1 MKPNFSR
8 MLELIDETFATRRD
22 PGQIQVTQAQMKKLQ
37 NIHPATLSELTN
49 EDGPLIWV
57 LLIPTT
63 RSIMDDF
70 LSGKISEAE
79 LLENTK
85 PPSNRQ
91 GSVNQGYDCMYLCSA
106 TTLPEARKKGYT
118 KKLCLKAIKS
128 ISKDHTIKT
137 LFVWP
142 FTKEGEHLAKS
153 IANECGMELLV
164 KK

>member
-8 MLELIDETFATRRD
+8 MLELIDETFATRQD
-22 PGQIQVTQAQMKKLQ
+22 PGQIQVTQEQMKKLQ
-37 NIHPATLSELTN
+37 NIHPATLSELNN

-70 LSGKISEAE
+70 LRGKISETK
-79 LLENTK
+79 LLKNTK
-85 PPSNRQ
+85 PPSNRPGIVDQ
-91 GSVNQGYDCMYLCSA
+91 EYDCLYLCSA
-106 TTLPEARKKGYT
+106 TALPEARKKGDT

-128 ISKDHTIKT
+128 ISKDHKIKT

-142 FTKEGEHLAKS
+142 FSKEGEELAKS
-153 IANECGMELLV
+153 IANECRMELLI